1 MAAEKIAGA
10 LVSTFVERT
19 IDNLASQ
26 FVDIFRGN
34 KSNKKQL
41 SNLKVKLLAV
51 DAVAD
56 DAEQKQFTDPHVRDW
71 LLAAKDVMLDTEDLL
86 EEIDYALSKSLVEA
100 ESQSSTKKVRN
111 SLKSSFVSF
120 FKNEIESRMEE
131 LIENLEYLATQSHAL
146 GLKKADDVGDRSGSG
161 SKLRSTYLPN
171 ESVIYGRDDDKE
183 FVFNWLTS
191 DIPNNLSIL
200 SIVGMGGVGKTTLA
214 QHVFNDPRVN
224 EAKFDVKAWVCV
236 SVEFDVF
243 KVSRKILEDVTRS
256 PDHSS
261 DIDMVHRR
269 LKEKLTGKKFFV
281 VLDDVWN
288 ETLSNWEEVQKP
300 LLFGAQGSRIVV
312 TTRSKQVVSTMLS
325 EECFLKQLQEDD
337 SWELLAKH
345 AFRDGTEPNPKCRE
359 IGKKIVKKCT
369 GLPLALKTI
378 GSLLY
383 NKSSLSEWET
393 VLLNKIWELP
403 NGDIVPALA
412 LSYIHLPSHLK
423 TCFAYCALF
432 RKDYEFKKE
441 ELTQLWM
448 TENFQQHSKTPDETC
463 QQYFNDLLSRS
474 FFQRSSDV
482 EELFVMHDLLND
494 LAKYVAGDIYFRCE
508 DRQTNNIQK
517 VTRHILFELRNFGR
531 FREFGTLCKTKSLRT
546 FLPTPDRKLD
556 YFSWFCTMSIH
567 ELFSEFKFLRIL
579 SLSHCSNL
587 LELPDSVGNLKL
599 LRSLDLS
606 HTAIR
611 KLPEKIC
618 SLSPLQILELNYCTY
633 LEELPINLHL
643 LTNLCRLEFR
653 FTKVRKVPQ
662 SLEKLKN
669 LVVMMNVFYVDY
681 SMESGIQ
688 RLGKLNN
695 LSEHLEI
702 CGLQCIKNPEDA
714 LEVNLK
720 NKTHF
725 VRLTL
730 AWERTENSIDSRKAK
745 DVIENLQPSKNL
757 KELSILNYGGSKF
770 PNWLL
775 QDSLPNLVS
784 LVLHNCES
792 CQHLPPLGLLSFLK
806 KLYIS
811 GFDEIVSIDADFHGN
826 NSSSFQS
833 LKKLEFSDMKQWEK
847 WECQAVT
854 GAFPNLQILSIKKC
868 PKLKGQLPKL
878 LVPLKTLKITRCQ
891 QLEAFPP
898 RTLELDLRH
907 CGKLQLDWATM
918 EWPRMDGHH
927 MRALFSESDGSHTL
941 DDLEIVEVISDD
953 SIPLTTFPLD
963 SFPTVKRL
971 VLSWLRNLEM
981 ISQDQAHHDHLL
993 DLAIRRCP
1001 KFESLPGN
1009 MHMLS
1014 LTTLWIED
1022 CPRFKSIPFGGLPSN
1037 LENLTIK
1044 GCPKFESLPDSVGN
1058 LKLLRS
1064 LDLSHTAIRKLPEK
1078 ICSLS
1083 RLQILELN
1091 YCIYLEEL
1099 PINLHLL
1106 TNLCR
1111 LEFMFTKV
1119 KRFPPNLEKLKNLI
1133 IIMEWG
1139 IQGKF
1144 NNFYED
1150 LSIEMHDIENPHYV
1164 FETDLKNKTDI
1175 ESLTLG
1181 WERTGNSIDSKKAE
1195 DVLENLQPS
1204 KTSKELSIFNHG
1216 ENKFPN
1222 WLLRTSIWNM
1232 VSLELDKCKSCQSLP
1247 PLGLLPFLKK
1257 LVISGFDQIVSIDA
1271 DFHGKNSSSFKSL
1284 ETLYFSDMRQWEK
1297 WECKVV
1303 TGAYPCLQHLSISFC
1318 PKLKGQLPEQLVPLE
1333 TLHITYCEQLEDY
1346 APMALDL
1353 EIRDCGKL
1361 RLDCPTMK
1369 RLKMGGHNTEASLP
1383 KIVRSDTLE
1392 HLDISSSL
1400 ESISDDCVSVRTIS
1414 LDCFPALRTLNLSG
1428 FGNLQKILQDHAH
1441 NHLQDLTIKKC
1452 PKFESVSGI
1461 MHMLS
1466 LKSLWIEDCPRL
1478 VSFPDG
1484 GLPSNLNDMRLNNC
1498 SRLVCSLKGAFGDL
1512 SCLKSLWIE
1521 GINAECFPG
1530 EGLLPLSLTSLT
1542 ICDCPNLEKLDY
1554 KGLYQL
1560 SSLRRLTLVSC
1571 PNLQCLPEEG
1581 LPRSISYLCIGDC
1594 PLLEQRCQ
1602 TEGGEDWEKISHIQN
1617 LNIL

>member
-19 IDNLASQ
+19 IDNLASR

-34 KSNKKQL
+34 KSHKKQL

-51 DAVAD
+51 DVVAD
-56 DAEQKQFTDPHVRDW
+56 DAEQKQFTDPCVRDW
-71 LLAAKDVMLDTEDLL
+71 LLAAKDAVYDAEDLL
-86 EEIDYALSKSLVEA
+86 EEIDHDAKEVGNPL
-100 ESQSSTKKVRN
+100 T
-111 SLKSSFVSF
+111 SFISF
-120 FKNEIESRMEE
+120 FENKFESRMEK
-131 LIENLEYLATQSHAL
+131 LIEDLEDLATQSHLL
-146 GLKKADDVGDRSGSG
+146 GLERGHDFGEGSRSG
-161 SKLRSTYLPN
+161 SKLTSTYLPN
-171 ESVIYGRDDDKE
+171 DSVIYGRDDDKE

-191 DIPNNLSIL
+191 DIPDNLSIL

-214 QHVFNDPRVN
+214 QHVFNDPRVD
-224 EAKFDVKAWVCV
+224 EAKFDVRAWVCV
-236 SVEFDVF
+236 SVESDVF

-261 DIDMVHRR
+261 DTDMVHRR
-269 LKEKLTGKKFFV
+269 LKEKLTGKKFLV

-288 ETLSNWEEVQKP
+288 ETLSNWKEVQKP
-300 LLFGAQGSRIVV
+300 LLLGAQGSRIVV
-312 TTRSKQVVSTMLS
+312 TTRSKEVASTMFS
-325 EECFLKQLQEDD
+325 EERFLKQLQEDD
-337 SWELLAKH
+337 SWELFAKH
-345 AFRDGTEPNPKCRE
+345 AFRDDTQPNPECRE
-359 IGKKIVKKCT
+359 IGKKIVKKCK
-369 GLPLALKTI
+369 GLPLALKAI

-383 NKSSLSEWET
+383 NKSSVSEWDT
-393 VLLNKIWELP
+393 VFQNEIWEIP
-403 NGDIVPALA
+403 KDRCDIVPALA
-412 LSYIHLPSHLK
+412 LSYVHLPSHLK

-474 FFQRSSDV
+474 FFQPSGNGK
-482 EELFVMHDLLND
+482 ELFVMHDLLND
-494 LAKYVAGDIYFRCE
+494 LARYIAGDIFFRCK
-508 DRQTNNIQK
+508 DSQTNNIQK
-517 VTRHILFELRNFGR
+517 VTRHFLFELPNFGR
-531 FREFGTLCKTKSLRT
+531 FHEFGTLCKTESLRT

-556 YFSWFCTMSIH
+556 YFHWFCSMSIH
-567 ELFSEFKFLRIL
+567 ELFSEFMFLRIL

-618 SLSPLQILELNYCTY
+618 SLSHLQILELNYCTY

-643 LTNLCRLEFR
+643 LTNLCSLEFR
-653 FTKVRKVPQ
+653 FTKVRKVPPG
-662 SLEKLKN
+662 LEKLKN
-669 LVVMMNVFYVDY
+669 LVVMMNVFYVDH

-702 CGLQCIKNPEDA
+702 WGLQCIKNPEDA
-714 LEVNLK
+714 LEVDLK
-720 NKTHF
+720 NKTHI

-730 AWERTENSIDSRKAK
+730 ALERTGNSIDSKK
-745 DVIENLQPSKNL
+745 EEDVIENLQPSKNL

-775 QDSLPNLVS
+775 EDSLPNLVS
-784 LVLHNCES
+784 LVLLNCKS
-792 CQHLPPLGLLSFLK
+792 CQHLPPLGLLPFLK
-806 KLYIS
+806 SLYIS
-811 GFDEIVSIDADFHGN
+811 GFDETVSIDAYFHGN

-854 GAFPNLQILSIKKC
+854 GAFPNLQILSLKKC
-868 PKLKGQLPKL
+868 PKLKGQLPEL

-907 CGKLQLDWATM
+907 CGKLQLDWAPM

-927 MRALFSESDGSHTL
+927 MTAFFSESDGSHTL
-941 DDLEIVEVISDD
+941 DDLEIVEVISDG

-993 DLAIRRCP
+993 DLTITRCP
-1001 KFESLPGN
+1001 KFESLSGN
-1009 MHMLS
+1009 MRVLS
-1014 LTTLWIED
+1014 LTSLWIED
-1022 CPRFKSIPFGGLPSN
+1022 CPRFKSIPYGGLPSN

-1064 LDLSHTAIRKLPEK
+1064 LDLSDTAIRKLPEN

-1083 RLQILELN
+1083 HLQILELN
-1091 YCIYLEEL
+1091 YCTYLEEL

-1111 LEFMFTKV
+1111 LEFRFTKV
-1119 KRFPPNLEKLKNLI
+1119 RKVPPGLEKLKNLKVI
-1133 IIMEWG
+1133 MSNFNVDLIMESG
-1139 IQGKF
+1139 IQRLGKL
-1144 NNFYED
+1144 NNLYED
-1150 LSIEMHDIENPHYV
+1150 LSIGELHDIENPQDA
-1164 FETDLKNKTDI
+1164 FEADLKNKTHI

-1204 KTSKELSIFNHG
+1204 KTLKELSIFNHG

-1222 WLLRTSIWNM
+1222 WLQQTSIWNM

-1257 LVISGFDQIVSIDA
+1257 LVISGFDQIVNVDA

-1333 TLHITYCEQLEDY
+1333 TLHITNCEQLEAF
-1346 APMALDL
+1346 APRALDL
-1353 EIRDCGKL
+1353 ELRNCGKL
-1361 RLDCPTMK
+1361 QLDSAMK
-1369 RLKMGGHNTEASLP
+1369 RLVMGGHNTEASLLEM
-1383 KIVRSDTLE
+1383 VGSNTLE

-1400 ESISDDCVSVRTIS
+1400 ESMSDDCVFVRTIS
-1414 LDCFPALRTLNLSG
+1414 LDFFPILRTLNLRG
-1428 FGNLQKILQDHAH
+1428 FGNLQKVLQDHAH
-1441 NHLQDLTIKKC
+1441 YHLQDLTIKKC
-1452 PKFESVSGI
+1452 PKFESLSGI

-1484 GLPSNLNDMRLNNC
+1484 GLPSNLNDMRLSNC
-1498 SRLVCSLKGAFGDL
+1498 SRLVCSLKGAFGDRSSL
-1512 SCLKSLWIE
+1512 ESLWIE
-1521 GINAECFPG
+1521 GMDAECFPG

-1602 TEGGEDWEKISHIQN
+1602 TEGGEDWEKIAHIQN

>member
-19 IDNLASQ
+19 IDNLASR

-34 KSNKKQL
+34 KSHKKQL

-51 DAVAD
+51 DVVAD
-56 DAEQKQFTDPHVRDW
+56 DAEQKQFTDPRVRDW
-71 LLAAKDVMLDTEDLL
+71 LLAAKDAVYDAEDLL
-86 EEIDYALSKSLVEA
+86 EEIDHDAKEVGNPL
-100 ESQSSTKKVRN
+100 T
-111 SLKSSFVSF
+111 SFISF
-120 FKNEIESRMEE
+120 FENKFESRMEK
-131 LIENLEYLATQSHAL
+131 LIEDLEDLATQSHLL
-146 GLKKADDVGDRSGSG
+146 GLERGHDFGEGSRSG
-161 SKLRSTYLPN
+161 SKLTSTYLPN
-171 ESVIYGRDDDKE
+171 DSVIYGRDDDKE

-191 DIPNNLSIL
+191 DIPDNLSIL

-214 QHVFNDPRVN
+214 QHVFNDPRVD
-224 EAKFDVKAWVCV
+224 EAKFDVRAWVCV
-236 SVEFDVF
+236 SVESDVF

-261 DIDMVHRR
+261 DTDMVHRR
-269 LKEKLTGKKFFV
+269 LKEKLTGKKFLV

-288 ETLSNWEEVQKP
+288 ETLSNWKEVRKP
-300 LLFGAQGSRIVV
+300 LLLGAQGSRIVV
-312 TTRSKQVVSTMLS
+312 TTRSKEVASTMFS
-325 EECFLKQLQEDD
+325 EERFLKQLQEDD
-337 SWELLAKH
+337 SWELFAKH
-345 AFRDGTEPNPKCRE
+345 AFRDDTQPNPECRE
-359 IGKKIVKKCT
+359 IGKKIVKKCK
-369 GLPLALKTI
+369 GLPLALKAI

-383 NKSSLSEWET
+383 NKSSVSEWDT
-393 VLLNKIWELP
+393 VFQNEIWEIP
-403 NGDIVPALA
+403 KDRCDIVPALA
-412 LSYIHLPSHLK
+412 LSYVHLPSHLK

-474 FFQRSSDV
+474 FFQ
-482 EELFVMHDLLND
+482 
-494 LAKYVAGDIYFRCE
+494 
-508 DRQTNNIQK
+508 
-517 VTRHILFELRNFGR
+517 
-531 FREFGTLCKTKSLRT
+531 
-546 FLPTPDRKLD
+546 P
-556 YFSWFCTMSIH
+556 
-567 ELFSEFKFLRIL
+567 
-579 SLSHCSNL
+579 
-587 LELPDSVGNLKL
+587 
-599 LRSLDLS
+599 
-606 HTAIR
+606 
-611 KLPEKIC
+611 
-618 SLSPLQILELNYCTY
+618 
-633 LEELPINLHL
+633 
-643 LTNLCRLEFR
+643 
-653 FTKVRKVPQ
+653 
-662 SLEKLKN
+662 
-669 LVVMMNVFYVDY
+669 
-681 SMESGIQ
+681 
-688 RLGKLNN
+688 
-695 LSEHLEI
+695 
-702 CGLQCIKNPEDA
+702 
-714 LEVNLK
+714 
-720 NKTHF
+720 
-725 VRLTL
+725 
-730 AWERTENSIDSRKAK
+730 
-745 DVIENLQPSKNL
+745 
-757 KELSILNYGGSKF
+757 
-770 PNWLL
+770 
-775 QDSLPNLVS
+775 
-784 LVLHNCES
+784 
-792 CQHLPPLGLLSFLK
+792 
-806 KLYIS
+806 S
-811 GFDEIVSIDADFHGN
+811 GFDETVSIDAYFHGN

-854 GAFPNLQILSIKKC
+854 GAFPNLQILSLKKC
-868 PKLKGQLPKL
+868 PKLKGQLPEL

-907 CGKLQLDWATM
+907 CGKLQLDWAPM

-927 MRALFSESDGSHTL
+927 MTAFFSESDGSHTL
-941 DDLEIVEVISDD
+941 DDLEIVEVISDG

-993 DLAIRRCP
+993 DLTITRCP
-1001 KFESLPGN
+1001 KFESLSGN
-1009 MHMLS
+1009 MRVLS
-1014 LTTLWIED
+1014 LTSLWIED
-1022 CPRFKSIPFGGLPSN
+1022 CPRFKSIPYGGLPSN

-1064 LDLSHTAIRKLPEK
+1064 LDLSDTAIRKLPEN

-1083 RLQILELN
+1083 HLQILELN
-1091 YCIYLEEL
+1091 YCTYLEEL

-1111 LEFMFTKV
+1111 LEFRFTKV
-1119 KRFPPNLEKLKNLI
+1119 RKVPPGLEKLKNLKVI
-1133 IIMEWG
+1133 MSNFNVDLIMESG
-1139 IQGKF
+1139 IQRLGKL
-1144 NNFYED
+1144 NNLYED
-1150 LSIEMHDIENPHYV
+1150 LSIGELHDIENPQDA
-1164 FETDLKNKTDI
+1164 FEADLKNKTHI

-1204 KTSKELSIFNHG
+1204 KTLKELSIFNHG

-1222 WLLRTSIWNM
+1222 WLQQTSIWNM
-1232 VSLELDKCKSCQSLP
+1232 VSLELNKCKSCQSLP

-1257 LVISGFDQIVSIDA
+1257 LVISGFDQIVNIDA

-1297 WECKVV
+1297 RECKVV

-1333 TLHITYCEQLEDY
+1333 TLHITNCEQLEAF
-1346 APMALDL
+1346 APRALDL
-1353 EIRDCGKL
+1353 ELRHCGKL
-1361 RLDCPTMK
+1361 QLDSAMK
-1369 RLKMGGHNTEASLP
+1369 RLVMGGHNTEASLLEM
-1383 KIVRSDTLE
+1383 VGSNTLE

-1400 ESISDDCVSVRTIS
+1400 ESMSDDCVFVRTFS
-1414 LDCFPALRTLNLSG
+1414 LDFFPILRTLNLRG
-1428 FGNLQKILQDHAH
+1428 FGNLQKVLQDHAH
-1441 NHLQDLTIKKC
+1441 YHLQDLTIKKC
-1452 PKFESVSGI
+1452 PKFESLSGI

-1484 GLPSNLNDMRLNNC
+1484 GLPSNLNDMRLSNC
-1498 SRLVCSLKGAFGDL
+1498 SRLVFSLKGAFGDRSSL
-1512 SCLKSLWIE
+1512 ESLWIE
-1521 GINAECFPG
+1521 GMDAECFPG

-1602 TEGGEDWEKISHIQN
+1602 TEGGEDWEKIAHIQN